1 MVVAYRRPSV
11 DFFTNCYG
19 ELYEA
24 HARGPTVTPALYRT
38 ARPEIERWLLSYWC
52 YRWPRIRCVT
62 VEDLIQE
69 GFECVA
75 KYMKKYNFVC
85 SNCGSEHKTELS
97 YDTHCE
103 TEHGYR
109 LTPNVLL
116 STYLSLNAM
125 GRMRNIMRDLLNDRR
140 GLLITS
146 ADLDLCSFQDSRLDP
161 FRLALSAQRISRFR
175 ERAERE
181 QNRKIREYLLT
192 LIELPETDWACEKLA
207 DMGFYSSPKS
217 VREAMRANM
226 SKAKR
231 SREYRSILE
240 G

>member
-1 MVVAYRRPSV
+1 
-11 DFFTNCYG
+11 
-19 ELYEA
+19 
-24 HARGPTVTPALYRT
+24 
-38 ARPEIERWLLSYWC
+38 
-52 YRWPRIRCVT
+52 VT

-69 GFECVA
+69 GFERIA
-75 KYMKKYNFVC
+75 KYMKKYRFVC
-85 SNCGSEHKTELS
+85 PDCGSEHKTKLS
-97 YDTHCE
+97 YDMHCE
-103 TEHGYR
+103 TEHGYG

-125 GRMRNIMRDLLNDRR
+125 GRMRNVMRDLLKDRR

-146 ADLDLCSFQDSRLDP
+146 TDLDLCSFQDSRLNP

-175 ERAERE
+175 DRAERE
-181 QNRKIREYLLT
+181 ENKKIKEYLLT
-192 LIELPETDWACEKLA
+192 LLELPETDFACKKLA

-217 VREAMRANM
+217 VREAMRANL

-231 SREYRSILE
+231 SREYRSVLE